1 MTDRINDAGDLNDAL
16 YNLFARCSEI
26 ATTDRA
32 AESYVRAYMDA
43 GANPARS
50 LAVLAAVQTLAG
62 RGIASDLSLCLLR
75 SLSGTRPAQTS
86 LF

>member
-1 MTDRINDAGDLNDAL
+1 MTDRINDARDLNDAL
-16 YNLFARCSEI
+16 FNLFARCSEI

-43 GANPARS
+43 GNAAARS
-50 LAVLAAVQTLAG
+50 LAVLAALRTLAG
-62 RGIASDLSLCLLR
+62 RGIAADLSPRLLR
-75 SLSGTRPAQTS
+75 SIAGTRPAQTS